1 MPIFFYSS
9 ENPFRDSV
17 PYKKNPSKVGGFTRP
32 DPSRGMPYFA
42 SYPWWVA
49 PQRCPLP
56 FRMRCKGTANICVF
70 QIYCVKKTETHK
82 YSCGILRRFG
92 FICLPLQTQ
101 VAKVGI

>member
-1 MPIFFYSS
+1 MPIFLCLK
-9 ENPFRDSV
+9 NPFRTL
-17 PYKKNPSKVGGFTRP
+17 YYAKKNPSKVGGFTRP
-32 DPSRGMPYFA
+32 GPPRGMPYFA
-42 SYPWWVA
+42 PYPWRVA

-56 FRMRCKGTANICVF
+56 FQVRCKVTANICDF
-70 QIYCVKKTETHK
+70 QISCVKKTEIHK

>member
-1 MPIFFYSS
+1 MPIFLCLK
-9 ENPFRDSV
+9 NPFRTL
-17 PYKKNPSKVGGFTRP
+17 YYAKKNPSKVGGFTRP

-49 PQRCPLP
+49 PLRCPLP

-92 FICLPLQTQ
+92 FICLPLQTK